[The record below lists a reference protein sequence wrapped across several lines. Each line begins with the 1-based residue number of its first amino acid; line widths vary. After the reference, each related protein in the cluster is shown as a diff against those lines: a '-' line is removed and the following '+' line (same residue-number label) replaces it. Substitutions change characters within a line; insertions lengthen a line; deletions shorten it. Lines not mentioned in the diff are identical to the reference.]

1 MDNSSLKSLT
11 RQVLR
16 FRDERNWAQFH
27 TGKDIA
33 MDLSVEAGEVLELF
47 LWKKDEDVNQEK
59 LKDELGDVFY
69 ALLLLADHYQI
80 DLEAALIEKIRKN
93 KEKYPVS
100 KFRNSNRKYNE

>member
-1 MDNSSLKSLT
+1 MDKHALKSLT
-11 RQVLR
+11 EKVLK
-16 FRDERNWAQFH
+16 FRDDRNWAQFH

-47 LWKKDEDVNQEK
+47 LWKKDEDVNREK

-69 ALLLLADHYQI
+69 ALLMLADNYQI
-80 DLEAALIEKIRKN
+80 DLETALIDKIKKN
-93 KEKYPVS
+93 EEKYPVS